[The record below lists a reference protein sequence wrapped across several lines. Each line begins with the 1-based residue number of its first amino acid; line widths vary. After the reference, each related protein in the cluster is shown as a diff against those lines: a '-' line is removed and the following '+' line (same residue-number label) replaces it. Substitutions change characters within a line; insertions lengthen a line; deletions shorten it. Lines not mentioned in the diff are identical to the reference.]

1 VAFRHPQQRAH
12 GIAERGRLDDVAKI
26 LDQRRIPARQMPPA
40 ATLAALP
47 AFRQRSGV
55 EVFQSPTD
63 GRAREPCDLEDRL
76 QTAPSC
82 RSGLAGCEHP
92 PPALI
97 ELRADGLPSL
107 PNRLRVDHADPHTA
121 APPSQESRRPESD
134 HHMALGRNPIHLL

>member
-1 VAFRHPQQRAH
+1 
-12 GIAERGRLDDVAKI
+12 
-26 LDQRRIPARQMPPA
+26 MPPA

-47 AFRQRSGV
+47 AFRKGRGV

-63 GRAREPCDLEDRL
+63 GRAREPRDRGDRL

-82 RSGLAGCEHP
+82 RPNLAGCKHP

-97 ELRADGLPSL
+97 ELGADRLPSL

-121 APPSQESRRPESD
+121 PEPSQESRHPESN
-134 HHMALGRNPIHLL
+134 HHMAPGRNPIHLL